1 MRGDIEIMLGLQTV
15 MKMMIEEIQADNK
28 EKEED
33 LLESLTGLL
42 VKGPPLEGM
51 QAQVVQNKTG
61 DTTNL
66 TTTTISQTEVTELS
80 LLIKQKD

>member
-1 MRGDIEIMLGLQTV
+1 MRGDIEKMLGLQTV

-33 LLESLTGLL
+33 LLARLTGLL
-42 VKGPPLEGM
+42 VKGPPLEGI
-51 QAQVVQNKTG
+51 QAQVVLNKTG

-80 LLIKQKD
+80 LLIKQTG

>member
-1 MRGDIEIMLGLQTV
+1 MRGNIEIMLGLQTV

-33 LLESLTGLL
+33 LLARLTGLL
-42 VKGPPLEGM
+42 VKGSPLEGV

-80 LLIKQKD
+80 LLIKQKG

>member
-1 MRGDIEIMLGLQTV
+1 MQGDIEIMLGLQTV

-33 LLESLTGLL
+33 LSARLTGFL

-51 QAQVVQNKTG
+51 QAQVIQNKTG

-66 TTTTISQTEVTELS
+66 TPTTIDQTVVTELS
-80 LLIKQKD
+80 LLIKQKG